1 MIEFI
6 KSDPVIII
14 GTASVIFIWFVM
26 FIIFAIKIT
35 MVLRDKSRRDDD
47 EDYE

>member
-6 KSDPVIII
+6 ESDPVVII
-14 GTASVIFIWFVM
+14 GAAAAIVIWLVM

-35 MVLRDKSRRDDD
+35 LVLRDKSRREED